1 MDTNNM
7 NVDGARGTGAKRPY
21 SAPRLVVHGTLE
33 EITQTLGKNSGAG
46 DMDFQSGGA
55 G

>member
-1 MDTNNM
+1 METNNTQATA
-7 NVDGARGTGAKRPY
+7 GAGHVRKPY
-21 SAPRLVVHGTLE
+21 ETPRLVVHGTLE
-33 EITQTLGKNSGAG
+33 QITRDIGKNSGAG